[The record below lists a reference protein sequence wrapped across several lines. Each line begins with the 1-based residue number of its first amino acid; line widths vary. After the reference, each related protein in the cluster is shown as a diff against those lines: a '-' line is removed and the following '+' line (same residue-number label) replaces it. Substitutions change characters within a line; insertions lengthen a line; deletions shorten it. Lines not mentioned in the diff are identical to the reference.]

1 MTVGRDNGGRGK
13 EPDLANRRNT
23 FDESEDTPTRIFEL
37 IPDESKALVPVTRVR
52 LFEPSS
58 RSSLPAGLATNEQ
71 LDAFRELRTRLLL
84 KASDKRLEHFT
95 TLVVPITPG
104 SGASFVAR
112 NLAATFTL
120 QEGVAALLV
129 DCDFRNPG
137 QRDVFPTPAET
148 DGLSEY
154 LEWGAHR
161 ADKQAVQMRRLVQS
175 TQISGLH
182 LIPAGRCEAVLA
194 GRPREYFSS
203 TAMRELMERLRAEP
217 CYVFLDGPA
226 IAGSPD
232 ARILSELA
240 DLVILVVGYG
250 QNTTAAITQAARLF
264 DGTKFAGVVFNE
276 RAGNFLPGR

>member
-1 MTVGRDNGGRGK
+1 VTVGRDNGGRGK
-13 EPDLANRRNT
+13 ESDTASRHDA
-23 FDESEDTPTRIFEL
+23 FEDAEDTPTRIFEL
-37 IPDESKALVPVTRVR
+37 IPDESKALVPAGRVR

-58 RSSLPAGLATNEQ
+58 RSSLPPGLATNEQ
-71 LDAFRELRTRLLL
+71 LDAFRDLRTRLLL
-84 KASDKRLEHFT
+84 KASDKGLEHFT

-104 SGASFVAR
+104 SGASFVSR

-120 QEGVAALLV
+120 QEGIAALLV
-129 DCDFRNPG
+129 DCDFRSPG
-137 QRDVFPTPAET
+137 QREVFPTPVEL

-161 ADKQAVQMRRLVQS
+161 ADKQAVQMRRLVQP

-182 LIPAGRCEAVLA
+182 LIPAGRCEAVRA

-217 CYVFLDGPA
+217 CFVFLDGPP

-240 DLVILVVGYG
+240 DLVILVVGYA
-250 QNTTAAITQAARLF
+250 QNTTAAITEAARLF
-264 DGTKFAGVVFNE
+264 ERAKFAGVVFNE
-276 RAGNFLPGR
+276 RAGSFLPRR